1 MAQTINDPQYYM
13 TKEQYDSLM
22 SALRLEFARRSGKNA
37 NGVSLNYTNLNGP
50 LVTVWDENKFKP
62 AVTVSNGTSMYQVQG
77 NAIIDLILEI
87 FDIKSNNSMLIQQ
100 QVGGNINVLFG
111 YN

>member
-37 NGVSLNYTNLNGP
+37 NGVSLNYPNLNGP

-62 AVTVSNGTSMYQVQG
+62 AVTVSKMHSSSSSGISVN
-77 NAIIDLILEI
+77 DLFVLH
-87 FDIKSNNSMLIQQ
+87 LIC
-100 QVGGNINVLFG
+100 FSAST
-111 YN
+111 